1 MKKNKNI
8 LTRKN
13 ILMFSPFFL
22 TVINLPFL
30 YYLKYSNQDLPLN
43 DFRIS
48 YIGNLI
54 DLFFSAV
61 LLIALIIFAFHKKT
75 TYKPGIIFP
84 YAIASTVLLILAAL
98 SDKILFPLPNIYIL
112 DHPLSKVITG
122 FIYSAY
128 IFIIFFQIM
137 IIWQIIFGAF
147 QLIRLRAFFNS
158 TLLMICLLIFTFL
171 YIHLNAGTNKLYE
184 IKKGQLNVAVVLG
197 AAVWSH
203 NSVSPSHA
211 ARIDK
216 AVELYKKGIVNK
228 IQLTGGNTPGKLSE
242 AEVAFD
248 YIKPQKINPANIW
261 MEKHTSSTIEQVKYI
276 KDSLMTKYNIS
287 HILIVSDGYHLIRVR
302 EICRFFNIKT
312 YLVASG
318 LKLSLEHKLF
328 YDLRESIALSV
339 FWLFGI

>member
-1 MKKNKNI
+1 MKRNKNI
-8 LTRKN
+8 LSRKGFV
-13 ILMFSPFFL
+13 IFFTIFL
-22 TVINLPFL
+22 TLTNLLFL
-30 YYLKYSNQDLPLN
+30 YYLKYTNQDLPLS

-54 DLFFSAV
+54 DLFFSTV
-61 LLIALIIFAFHKKT
+61 LVIALIIFSFYKKT
-75 TYKPGIIFP
+75 SYKHGIILP
-84 YAIASTVLLILAAL
+84 YAIGGTVLLILAAL
-98 SDKILFPLPNIYIL
+98 SDKVSFPLPNIYIL

-122 FIYSAY
+122 FVYSAY
-128 IFIIFFQIM
+128 QFMIFFQIM
-137 IIWQIIFGAF
+137 IIWQIIFGAI

-158 TLLMICLLIFTFL
+158 TLLMISLLIFTFL
-171 YIHLNAGTNKLYE
+171 YIHFDAIPKELYP

-248 YIKPQKINPANIW
+248 YIKPQKINPANIL

-276 KDSLMTKYNIS
+276 KDSLLTKYNIS
-287 HILIVSDGYHLIRVR
+287 HILIVSDGYHLTRVK
-302 EICRFFNIKT
+302 EICRFFHIKP
-312 YLVASG
+312 YLAASG

-328 YDLRESIALSV
+328 YNLRESIALSV

>member
-1 MKKNKNI
+1 MKKNKKI
-8 LTRKN
+8 LSQKGF
-13 ILMFSPFFL
+13 IIFL
-22 TVINLPFL
+22 PIFLAIINLLFI
-30 YYLKYSNQDLPLN
+30 YYLKYTNQDLPLS

-54 DLFFSAV
+54 DLFFTSV
-61 LLIALIIFAFHKKT
+61 LVIALVIFAFHKKT
-75 TYKPGIIFP
+75 AYKPRIILP
-84 YAIASTVLLILAAL
+84 YAIATTILLILAAL
-98 SDKILFPLPNIYIL
+98 SDKVSLPLPNIYIL
-112 DHPLSKVITG
+112 DHPLGKVITG
-122 FIYSAY
+122 FVFLAY
-128 IFIIFFQIM
+128 QFMIFFQIM
-137 IIWQIIFGAF
+137 IIWQIIFGAI

-158 TLLMICLLIFTFL
+158 TFLMISLLVFTFL
-171 YIHLNAGTNKLYE
+171 YIHLDAGYKELYP

-228 IQLTGGNTPGKLSE
+228 ILLTGGNTPGKLSE

-276 KDSLMTKYNIS
+276 KDSLLTKYDID
-287 HILIVSDGYHLIRVR
+287 HILIVSDGYHLTRVR
-302 EICRFFNIKT
+302 EICRFYHIKS
-312 YLVASG
+312 YLAASG

-328 YDLRESIALSV
+328 YNLRESIALSV